1 MREQQSRLTPPYTKA
16 SRVGRHPFGL
26 GRGPLEGSCRQL
38 VDVVWLVGGECPS
51 GNHCEVCVRGLRGW
65 EVSGGEG
72 AEGHMPAADGSGIMM
87 HRGGG
92 NWTEGASE
100 RGALTRR
107 PGDDDAMPSAT
118 MDPARCHA
126 GCEN

>member
-1 MREQQSRLTPPYTKA
+1 MAEPSAGSLK
-16 SRVGRHPFGL
+16 VGRVA
-26 GRGPLEGSCRQL
+26 RR
-38 VDVVWLVGGECPS
+38 
-51 GNHCEVCVRGLRGW
+51 
-65 EVSGGEG
+65 GGEG

-87 HRGGG
+87 HRGGV